1 MQRRTDSPQ
10 CLCGAPNCRGWLGK
24 TPQEFDLENSGT
36 SKKSHPQKQKPA
48 ARLGSKVKIVSSQTD
63 EKKAVSEV
71 VTAPLARSLCGGAK
85 RSLDV
90 DEFGLSAAQKRLQL
104 KAMAKLQQKCSEKIQ
119 DAQVIDNVVA
129 PVSVYSRKRALD
141 VDEFG
146 LTAAQRRIQMQ
157 ALAKLQ
163 Q

>member
-1 MQRRTDSPQ
+1 M
-10 CLCGAPNCRGWLGK
+10 GK
-24 TPQEFDLENSGT
+24 TPQEFDLENAGT
-36 SKKSHPQKQKPA
+36 SKKNHPHKQKPA
-48 ARLGSKVKIVSSQTD
+48 ARLNASLQTQQ
-63 EKKAVSEV
+63 KKAISHV
-71 VTAPLARSLCGGAK
+71 VTAPLARSLGGGVK
-85 RSLDV
+85 RSLEV

-104 KAMAKLQQKCSEKIQ
+104 TALEKFQHCSEKVQ
-119 DAQVIDNVVA
+119 DAQNSGNAVA
-129 PVSVYSRKRALD
+129 PVSASSRKRAFLD

>member
-1 MQRRTDSPQ
+1 M
-10 CLCGAPNCRGWLGK
+10 GK
-24 TPQEFDLENSGT
+24 TPQEFDLENTGT
-36 SKKSHPQKQKPA
+36 SKKNHPHKQKPA
-48 ARLGSKVKIVSSQTD
+48 ARLRADVKNASLQT
-63 EKKAVSEV
+63 EQKKAVSNV
-71 VTAPLARSLCGGAK
+71 VTAPLARSLCGGVK
-85 RSLDV
+85 RSLEV

-104 KAMAKLQQKCSEKIQ
+104 KAIEKFQQKCSEKIQ
-119 DAQVIDNVVA
+119 DARSSGNAGA
-129 PVSVYSRKRALD
+129 PVSVSSRKRALD